1 MADMMQFDL
10 VSPERQIASLQVSA
24 VDLPGAE
31 GDMTA
36 MPGHASVVMTLR
48 PGIIRAT
55 EGANTTE
62 YVVTGGFVEVNAGAV
77 AVLAERA
84 FPRNG
89 VSRAEIEEILEEA
102 RSKLQTVEPEHK
114 DIGEKLVA
122 DLVHLLEMME

>member
-10 VSPERQIASLQVSA
+10 VSPERQIASTQVSA

-48 PGIIRAT
+48 PGIIRAS
-55 EGANTTE
+55 EGGNAAE
-62 YVVTGGFVEVNAGAV
+62 YVVTGGFVEVNAESV
-77 AVLAERA
+77 SVLAEKA
-84 FPRNG
+84 FPRDG
-89 VSRAEIEEILEEA
+89 VSRADIEKILEEA
-102 RSKLQTVEPEHK
+102 RAKVETAEQEHK